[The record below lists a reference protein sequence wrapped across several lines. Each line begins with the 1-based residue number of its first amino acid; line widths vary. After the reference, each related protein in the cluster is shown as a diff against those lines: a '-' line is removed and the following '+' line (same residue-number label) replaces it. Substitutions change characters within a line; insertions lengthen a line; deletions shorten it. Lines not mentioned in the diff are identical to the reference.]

1 MKILIAGGYGVVGG
15 SIARNLRA
23 AGHDVELL
31 LGGRNPEQGEALAAE
46 LGNARATYLDVNN
59 PVEDLMKMGSIDLIV
74 AALKDTSDALFK
86 ASIELGVAHI
96 GITKTADEIS
106 PLLFAA
112 CGNRTPQPIVL
123 LGHWQAG
130 VMAYVS
136 AKVFE
141 AFSQIDKVELAAL
154 YDPLDPIG
162 PMTAGDSEDFFGR
175 ALIRQGNR
183 WLWVDPNDNA
193 NVIHRP
199 NQEPFDALP
208 MGVLDVPCLGI
219 VTGAPDIRFDL
230 GIGQSIGSS
239 ADNAAS
245 HDMFITVSG
254 ELKSGVAATQRT
266 LVTDPQGQAHLTSI
280 GTLIAIER
288 VLGLDGLPPIEG
300 GLHSP
305 VTVVSPDHAIARLEA
320 FGVRISSIPADSM
333 PIYAVDAHP
342 ETAS

>member
-15 SIARNLRA
+15 WIARNLRA

-59 PVEDLMKMGSIDLIV
+59 PVADLIKMGSVDLIV
-74 AALKDTSDALFK
+74 AALKDSSDALFK
-86 ASIELGVAHI
+86 AAIELGIAHI
-96 GITKTADEIS
+96 GITKTADEVS

-112 CGNRTPQPIVL
+112 CGNRKPQPIVL

-130 VMAYVS
+130 VMAYAS

-141 AFSQIDKVELAAL
+141 AFSQVDKIELAAL

-162 PMTAGDSEDFFGR
+162 PMTAGDSEEFFGR
-175 ALIRQGNR
+175 ALIRQANR

-193 NVIHRP
+193 NVIYRP

-239 ADNAAS
+239 AGSAAS

-254 ELKSGVAATQRT
+254 ELKSGEAATRRT
-266 LVTDPQGQAHLTSI
+266 LVTDPKGQAHLTSV

-305 VTVVSPDHAIARLEA
+305 VTIVSPDVATARLEA
-320 FGVRISSIPADSM
+320 FGVRICSIPADLASSNA
-333 PIYAVDAHP
+333 AVVSP
-342 ETAS
+342 EPVS